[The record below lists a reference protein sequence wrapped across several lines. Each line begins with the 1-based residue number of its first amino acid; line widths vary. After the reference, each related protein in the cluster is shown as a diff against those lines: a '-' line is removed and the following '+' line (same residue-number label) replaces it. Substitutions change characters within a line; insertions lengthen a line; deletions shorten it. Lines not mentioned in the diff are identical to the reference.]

1 MGNDRL
7 AGNADLRTRIRLEEA
22 SDCFCIADD
31 PPACLSDMAKLGEGD
46 ARWIVRERDDGA
58 NVNGW
63 HWSEKNLTPWSE
75 ERLRELLVGISAF
88 EEGSKKG
95 KCTIDKLD
103 HMNGE
108 VTVQSRK
115 QKKFPLYELEIKLN
129 WSGEVWDAEGKV
141 VTEAKGSIKIPDLS
155 EETWDDLE
163 MTVVCDDESSA
174 MKPLKEAMRTEGCKR
189 VREQCMLWVKELRE
203 SVAAGRDTAAA
214 STKKPA
220 AERVNASYVPAAIE
234 SKATKA
240 ITIKYSFVLP
250 PPVLFETLLDTNRIR
265 GATASDAS
273 MSKEVGGTF
282 SMFSGSVEGKNVSLT
297 PFSSSEGKAQ
307 IVWEWRFNTWP
318 PGCSSKVTI
327 DLLDKDGGTTL
338 ELKQTGVPDAEVE
351 RMEKGWRELLFDR
364 LKAMLGGTVLG

>member
-1 MGNDRL
+1 LWATIGWREM
-7 AGNADLRTRIRLEEA
+7 RTCEHGFVLSA

-163 MTVVCDDESSA
+163 MTVVCDDETSA

-273 MSKEVGGTF
+273 MSKEVGGEWL
-282 SMFSGSVEGKNVSLT
+282 SGWAAFRVQGGANGFAGRDSISTRERRVYARKTKRVTKRLRKSSRVLT
-297 PFSSSEGKAQ
+297 PKTKRAQ
-307 IVWEWRFNTWP
+307 N
-318 PGCSSKVTI
+318 
-327 DLLDKDGGTTL
+327 
-338 ELKQTGVPDAEVE
+338 
-351 RMEKGWRELLFDR
+351 
-364 LKAMLGGTVLG
+364 